1 MAVEAL
7 TDKRIQGLRAGSKR
21 LEVRDAKV
29 RNLVL
34 RVTPAG
40 VKTWS
45 VQFRVKGR
53 AGTQRQTLGTY
64 PAIGISAARVRA
76 MDVIKKIAEG
86 RDPIAE
92 AKAETA
98 AVVRDAL
105 TFSDLVDEYLERRRG
120 VVSMPEVERELRKD
134 AIPLL
139 GGKRPAEITPS
150 DIDTVIQGIVARGS
164 PAMGR
169 RMIMAIKALYNF
181 VIFDA
186 PSLAL
191 RYGITGNPAALLGR
205 RRRGTNG
212 AIVASRPRQRLLS
225 DEEIA
230 AWWGALD
237 GSNMIKAR
245 QIALKL
251 IVVTAQRP
259 GEVRQCRKARLRLDG
274 PEPQWTMTEDE
285 TKAGRRHVVPL
296 SGLAVRLFQEA
307 IALSD
312 DPDLI
317 FPDPARPGKA
327 IANVTLPTAQANLFR
342 NHLEEMEPATAHD
355 LRRTAATGMR
365 RIGVAPHVVSQILN
379 HARPDITG
387 RVYDHWEGMPERRIA
402 LDHWATWLE
411 ALAAGRRLTTPPLR
425 VVA

>member
-7 TDKRIQGLRAGSKR
+7 TDKRIQGLRADGTR

-45 VQFRVKGR
+45 VQFRVRGSKK
-53 AGTQRQTLGTY
+53 TQRQTLGTY
-64 PAIGISAARVRA
+64 PAIGIASARLRA
-76 MDVIKKIAEG
+76 LDVIKRVAEG

-92 AKAETA
+92 DKAEA
-98 AVVRDAL
+98 AAAVRDAL
-105 TFSDLVDEYLERRRG
+105 TFSDLLDEYLERRSG

-139 GGKRPAEITPS
+139 GDKRPAEITAAE
-150 DIDTVIQGIVARGS
+150 IDTVIQAIVARGS

-181 VIFDA
+181 VILDA
-186 PSLAL
+186 PSLANK
-191 RYGITGNPAALLGR
+191 YGITTNPASLLGR
-205 RRRGTNG
+205 RRRGSKG
-212 AIVASRPRQRLLS
+212 AIVASKPRQRLLS

-230 AWWGALD
+230 AWWAAVD
-237 GSNMIKAR
+237 GSKMILAR
-245 QIALKL
+245 QIALRL
-251 IVVTAQRP
+251 ILVTAQRP
-259 GEVRQCRKARLRLDG
+259 GEVRQCRKARLSLDG
-274 PEPQWTMTEDE
+274 PEPLWTMTEDE
-285 TKAGRRHVVPL
+285 TKPGRRHVVPL
-296 SGLAVRLFQEA
+296 SDLAVRLFKEA
-307 IALSD
+307 IALSG

-317 FPDPARPGKA
+317 FPDPDRPGEA

-342 NHLEEMEPATAHD
+342 NHLEKMEPATAHD

-411 ALAAGRRLTTPPLR
+411 AIVSGKRIAMPPLR